1 MTTVEDANLALQK
14 VLDAGSK
21 KNVIELDWIKN
32 VRVTIPRVIV
42 TLSLPSFANSQRDR
56 IVQEVRKTLLDFE
69 DINDV
74 QIEIDNNLS
83 KTESKTEGNGPEL
96 QQIDGIRHIIA
107 VSSGKGGVGKS
118 TIAVN
123 LACSLAKLGLKTG
136 LLDADI
142 YGPNTPSMMGVA
154 EQNPKVT
161 EGSGNEQRL
170 IPINKYGISLVSMGF
185 LIEEG
190 QPVIW
195 RGPMLNSIIR
205 QFLYQVEWNNL
216 DFLVID
222 LPPGTGDAQISLSQS
237 VPISG
242 AIVVTTPQ
250 QVSLQDARRG
260 LAMFKQLGVPLLGI
274 VENMSVFI
282 PPDMPSKKYEIFGK
296 GGGQTLAKEND
307 LPLLAQIPIEIP
319 VVDESNKGVPITI
332 SQPKKESS
340 IEFSNLAQLIKNQF
354 VVNLNLIQMIMQYQ
368 LQTNLAKEIYFASTQ
383 KTHGIALK
391 LDKSFAPFFLLAGLL
406 DICNLLISS
415 IGVTS

>member
-1 MTTVEDANLALQK
+1 MTTVEDANLALSK
-14 VLDAGSK
+14 ILDAGSK
-21 KNVIELDWIKN
+21 KNLIELSWIKN
-32 VRVTIPRVIV
+32 VRIILPRVII
-42 TLSLPSFANSQRDR
+42 TLSLPSFANSQRER
-56 IVQEVRKTLLDFE
+56 IVQEVRQKLLKFE

-74 QIEIDNNLS
+74 QIELDNNLS
-83 KTESKTEGNGPEL
+83 QSNSKSEGNLPEL
-96 QQIDGIRHIIA
+96 KNIKGIKHIIA

-123 LACSLAKLGLKTG
+123 IACSLAKLGIKTG

-142 YGPNTPSMMGVA
+142 YGPNTPSMLGVT
-154 EQNPKVT
+154 EENPKVT
-161 EGSGNEQRL
+161 DGSGNDQRL

-205 QFLYQVEWNNL
+205 QFLYQVEWDNL

-222 LPPGTGDAQISLSQS
+222 LPPGTGDAQISLAQS

-242 AIVVTTPQ
+242 AIIVTTPQ

-260 LAMFKQLGVPLLGI
+260 LAMFKQLNVPLMGI

-282 PPDMPSKKYEIFGK
+282 PPDMPGKSYEIFGK
-296 GGGQTLAKEND
+296 GGGKILADESN

-319 VVDESNKGVPITI
+319 LVNESNKGIPISI
-332 SQPKKESS
+332 SEPNKQSS
-340 IEFSNLAQLIKNQF
+340 KRFAELAQLIKKQF
-354 VVNLNLIQMIMQYQ
+354 NN
-368 LQTNLAKEIYFASTQ
+368 K
-383 KTHGIALK
+383 
-391 LDKSFAPFFLLAGLL
+391 
-406 DICNLLISS
+406 
-415 IGVTS
+415 

>member
-1 MTTVEDANLALQK
+1 MTTIEDAISALQK
-14 VLDAGSK
+14 VLDTGSK
-21 KNVIELDWIKN
+21 KNVIELAWIKN
-32 VRVTIPRVIV
+32 VRVTIPRVIL

-56 IVQEVRKTLLDFE
+56 IVREVREILLNFADV
-69 DINDV
+69 DDV
-74 QIEIDNNLS
+74 QIEIDNNSSTIES
-83 KTESKTEGNGPEL
+83 KTESNGPQL
-96 QQIDGIRHIIA
+96 QQIDGIQHIIA

-161 EGSGNEQRL
+161 EGSGNDQRL

-205 QFLYQVEWNNL
+205 QFLYQVEWGKL
-216 DFLVID
+216 DYLVID

-274 VENMSVFI
+274 VENMSVFV
-282 PPDMPSKKYEIFGK
+282 PPDMPTKKYEIFGN
-296 GGGQTLAKEND
+296 GGGLILAKEND

-319 VVDESNKGVPITI
+319 LVDESNKGIPISI
-332 SQPKKESS
+332 SQPNTLSS
-340 IEFSNLAQLIKNQF
+340 SKFGELANLIKNQF
-354 VVNLNLIQMIMQYQ
+354 V
-368 LQTNLAKEIYFASTQ
+368 K
-383 KTHGIALK
+383 K
-391 LDKSFAPFFLLAGLL
+391 
-406 DICNLLISS
+406 
-415 IGVTS
+415 

>member
-1 MTTVEDANLALQK
+1 MTSIEDASYALSNILDSGSNKNL
-14 VLDAGSK
+14 
-21 KNVIELDWIKN
+21 IELAWIKN
-32 VRVTIPRVIV
+32 VRVKIPRVIV
-42 TLSLPSFANSQRDR
+42 TLSLPSFANSQRER
-56 IVQEVRKTLLDFE
+56 IVKEVRETLLHFE
-69 DINDV
+69 DITDV
-74 QIEIDNNLS
+74 QIEIDNNSQQLGT
-83 KTESKTEGNGPEL
+83 KGEGSVPQLQNVNGVK
-96 QQIDGIRHIIA
+96 HIIA

-123 LACSLAKLGLKTG
+123 IACSLAKLGLKTG

-142 YGPNTPSMMGVA
+142 YGPNTPSMLGVS
-154 EQNPKVT
+154 EENPKVT
-161 EGSGNEQRL
+161 DRSGNDQRL

-222 LPPGTGDAQISLSQS
+222 LPPGTGDAQISLAQS

-260 LAMFKQLGVPLLGI
+260 LAMFRQLGVPLLGI
-274 VENMSVFI
+274 VENMSLFI
-282 PPDMPSKKYEIFGK
+282 PPDMPEKKYEIFGK
-296 GGGQTLAKEND
+296 GGGQILAKENN

-319 VVDESNKGVPITI
+319 LVDDSNKGVPISI
-332 SQPKKESS
+332 SQPKRKSS
-340 IEFSNLAQLIKNQF
+340 IEFEK
-354 VVNLNLIQMIMQYQ
+354 
-368 LQTNLAKEIYFASTQ
+368 LAKLI
-383 KTHGIALK
+383 I
-391 LDKSFAPFFLLAGLL
+391 DKFVNG
-406 DICNLLISS
+406 
-415 IGVTS
+415 

>member
-1 MTTVEDANLALQK
+1 MTTIEDANFALQK
-14 VLDAGSK
+14 VLDAGSQ
-21 KNVIELDWIKN
+21 KNVIELGWIKN
-32 VRVTIPRVIV
+32 VRVNIPRIIV

-56 IVQEVRKTLLDFE
+56 IVQEVRKVLLDFE
-69 DINDV
+69 DIDDV
-74 QIEIDNNLS
+74 QIEIDNNPS
-83 KTESKTEGNGPEL
+83 KTESQNNAPEL
-96 QQIDGIRHIIA
+96 QKIDGIRHIIA

-161 EGSGNEQRL
+161 EGSGTDQRL

-222 LPPGTGDAQISLSQS
+222 LPPGTGDDQISLSQS

-242 AIVVTTPQ
+242 DIVVTTPQ

-260 LAMFKQLGVPLLGI
+260 LAMFKQLGVRLLGI

-296 GGGQTLAKEND
+296 GGGHTLAKEND

-319 VVDESNKGVPITI
+319 LVDDSNKGVPISV
-332 SQPKKESS
+332 SQPNIESAVV
-340 IEFSNLAQLIKNQF
+340 FGNLAQLIKNQF
-354 VVNLNLIQMIMQYQ
+354 VD
-368 LQTNLAKEIYFASTQ
+368 S
-383 KTHGIALK
+383 
-391 LDKSFAPFFLLAGLL
+391 
-406 DICNLLISS
+406 
-415 IGVTS
+415 

>member
-1 MTTVEDANLALQK
+1 MTTIEDANFALQK
-14 VLDAGSK
+14 VLDAGSQ
-21 KNVIELDWIKN
+21 KNVIELAWIKN

-56 IVQEVRKTLLDFE
+56 IVKEVREVLLDFE
-69 DINDV
+69 DIDDV
-74 QIEIDNNLS
+74 QIEIDNNPS
-83 KTESKTEGNGPEL
+83 KTESQNQSNAPEL
-96 QQIDGIRHIIA
+96 QKIDGIQHIIA

-161 EGSGNEQRL
+161 EGSGNDQRL

-216 DFLVID
+216 DFLVNYKFLFI
-222 LPPGTGDAQISLSQS
+222 ISLRGYLL
-237 VPISG
+237 PI
-242 AIVVTTPQ
+242 I
-250 QVSLQDARRG
+250 
-260 LAMFKQLGVPLLGI
+260 
-274 VENMSVFI
+274 
-282 PPDMPSKKYEIFGK
+282 
-296 GGGQTLAKEND
+296 
-307 LPLLAQIPIEIP
+307 
-319 VVDESNKGVPITI
+319 
-332 SQPKKESS
+332 
-340 IEFSNLAQLIKNQF
+340 
-354 VVNLNLIQMIMQYQ
+354 
-368 LQTNLAKEIYFASTQ
+368 
-383 KTHGIALK
+383 
-391 LDKSFAPFFLLAGLL
+391 
-406 DICNLLISS
+406 
-415 IGVTS
+415 

>member
-1 MTTVEDANLALQK
+1 MTTIEDANYALSK
-14 VLDAGSK
+14 IIDSGSK
-21 KNVIELDWIKN
+21 KNVIELAWIKN
-32 VRVTIPRVIV
+32 VRVIIPRAIV
-42 TLSLPSFANSQRDR
+42 TLSLPSFANSQRER
-56 IVQEVRKTLLDFE
+56 IVKDVRNTLLNFE

-74 QIEIDNNLS
+74 QIELDNNPAQS
-83 KTESKTEGNGPEL
+83 KSPSENNVTDLKNIEG
-96 QQIDGIRHIIA
+96 IKHIIA

-123 LACSLAKLGLKTG
+123 IACSLAKLGLKTG

-142 YGPNTPSMMGVA
+142 YGPNTPSMLGVS
-154 EQNPKVT
+154 EENPKVT
-161 EGSGNEQRL
+161 DGIGNEQRL

-222 LPPGTGDAQISLSQS
+222 LPPGTGDAQISLAQS

-250 QVSLQDARRG
+250 QVSLQDSRRG
-260 LAMFKQLGVPLLGI
+260 LAMFRQLGVPLLGI

-282 PPDMPSKKYEIFGK
+282 PPDMPNKKYEIFGK
-296 GGGQTLAKEND
+296 GGGKILAEENN
-307 LPLLAQIPIEIP
+307 LQLLAQIPIEIP
-319 VVDESNKGVPITI
+319 LVDESNKGIPISL
-332 SQPKKESS
+332 SQPNKESS
-340 IEFSNLAQLIKNQF
+340 MKFKKLAQLIKNQF
-354 VVNLNLIQMIMQYQ
+354 VN
-368 LQTNLAKEIYFASTQ
+368 
-383 KTHGIALK
+383 
-391 LDKSFAPFFLLAGLL
+391 
-406 DICNLLISS
+406 
-415 IGVTS
+415 

>member
-1 MTTVEDANLALQK
+1 MTTVEDANK
-14 VLDAGSK
+14 VLSKILDSGTK
-21 KNVIELDWIKN
+21 KNLIELAWIKN
-32 VRVTIPRVIV
+32 VRVMLPRIII

-56 IVQEVRKTLLDFE
+56 IVKEARNRLLQFE

-74 QIEIDNNLS
+74 QIEIDNDVSKSNSNNGSDVPNLQNI
-83 KTESKTEGNGPEL
+83 NGVK
-96 QQIDGIRHIIA
+96 HIIA
-107 VSSGKGGVGKS
+107 ISSGKGGVGKS

-123 LACSLAKLGLKTG
+123 IACSLAKLGLKTG

-142 YGPNTPSMMGVA
+142 YGPNTPAMLGVT
-154 EQNPKVT
+154 EENPKVT
-161 EGSGNEQRL
+161 DGSGNDQRL

-195 RGPMLNSIIR
+195 RGPMLNSIIK

-260 LAMFKQLGVPLLGI
+260 LAMFKQLGVPLLGV

-282 PPDMPSKKYEIFGK
+282 PPDMPNKKYEIFGR
-296 GGGQTLAKEND
+296 GGGQILAEENN
-307 LPLLAQIPIEIP
+307 LPLLAKIPLEISLG
-319 VVDESNKGVPITI
+319 DDSNKGVPISI
-332 SQPKKESS
+332 SKPDKESS
-340 IEFSNLAQLIKNQF
+340 IRFKKLAELIKN
-354 VVNLNLIQMIMQYQ
+354 
-368 LQTNLAKEIYFASTQ
+368 
-383 KTHGIALK
+383 
-391 LDKSFAPFFLLAGLL
+391 
-406 DICNLLISS
+406 NLLISNK
-415 IGVTS
+415 